1 MGISLRSSGNFLSL
15 IFHKLSLLK
24 RVLYLSS
31 APNSKKQKEGWTTLE
46 KIFSDKSNTWVIH
59 YSCESFYDNPSGS
72 SRRITSIAVR
82 NLDSGQTHSFSIH
95 QIAELQKV
103 DLNEIESH
111 YDVLERQMLDAFFS
125 QHVKTHIGNKYLHWN
140 MRDINY
146 GFAAIEHRYRI
157 LGGEPMII
165 SDDKKIDLSRL
176 LIDIYGTGYI
186 GHPRLETLL
195 LKNSITIHNFLNGQK
210 EAEAFEKREFVK
222 LHQST
227 LRKVDVIANLA
238 ERVYNR
244 QLRTNTSWWEM
255 HGGRVRLVFKWL
267 AENPFLLLLG
277 TILTIIGSIIAIYK
291 SNTK

>member
-1 MGISLRSSGNFLSL
+1 
-15 IFHKLSLLK
+15 
-24 RVLYLSS
+24 
-31 APNSKKQKEGWTTLE
+31 
-46 KIFSDKSNTWVIH
+46 
-59 YSCESFYDNPSGS
+59 
-72 SRRITSIAVR
+72 
-82 NLDSGQTHSFSIH
+82 
-95 QIAELQKV
+95 
-103 DLNEIESH
+103 
-111 YDVLERQMLDAFFS
+111 
-125 QHVKTHIGNKYLHWN
+125 
-140 MRDINY
+140 
-146 GFAAIEHRYRI
+146 
-157 LGGEPMII
+157 MII